1 MFVLIEK
8 DMFLLK
14 LFHRESFL
22 AGDLNRLTSS
32 GVLIGALRDF
42 VGGLRNI
49 FAVEISTATRR
60 HFESSPRV
68 FCPIFRILCGT
79 RRAYL

>member
-1 MFVLIEK
+1 
-8 DMFLLK
+8 MFLLK
-14 LFHRESFL
+14 LFRRESFL
-22 AGDLNRLTSS
+22 AGDLYRLTSS

-60 HFESSPRV
+60 HLALPIRV
-68 FCPIFRILCGT
+68 FCPIFSIFCGM